1 MKINEI
7 PAGEKVFIDA
17 NIFIYHFT
25 GVSEQCSQFLIRCEK
40 NEINAVTS
48 VNVLL
53 EVLHRLMMVE
63 AVKKNLVT
71 PPNVRKKLEN
81 NPSIV
86 TQLSD
91 YFLNT
96 QKIPMMGIEIVE
108 VDFQTFLKS
117 QNFRNTYGLMVND
130 SIILASM
137 QKEGIHSLVTND
149 EGFNIVEDI
158 FVFNPDDL
166 EI

>member
-1 MKINEI
+1 MKINKI
-7 PAGEKVFIDA
+7 PTGEKVFVDA

-40 NEINAVTS
+40 NEISAVTS

-96 QKIPMMGIEIVE
+96 QKIPMMGIGIVE

-117 QNFRNTYGLMVND
+117 QNFRDTYGLMVND

-166 EI
+166 KI